1 MNRSRRHMVL
11 ALALVALGC
20 AQEPEVDLAAEEAT
34 LRRID
39 QEWAEIAAVN
49 EDFERIVS
57 YWSEDAVVVAPG
69 QPPVVGRVALMEMVT
84 SLAEIPG
91 FAVSWKSDDVE
102 VSPDGQMAYMTGTN
116 TFTLPDATGQ
126 LVTTRGRAVTVWRKN
141 ATGEWKCVYDIWNDG
156 PAQGS

>member
-1 MNRSRRHMVL
+1 MNASRRHMVL
-11 ALALVALGC
+11 ALALAALGC
-20 AQEPEVDLAAEEAT
+20 AEEPEVDLAAEEAT
-34 LRRID
+34 LRQID
-39 QEWAEIAAVN
+39 QEWVEVAAAN

-57 YWSEDAVVVAPG
+57 YWSEDAVVVPPG

-91 FAVSWKSDDVE
+91 FAVSWESDHVE
-102 VSPDGQMAYMTGTN
+102 VSPDGRMAYMTGTN
-116 TFTLPDATGQ
+116 AFTLPDATGQ

-141 ATGEWKCVYDIWNDG
+141 SAGEWKCVYDIWNTA